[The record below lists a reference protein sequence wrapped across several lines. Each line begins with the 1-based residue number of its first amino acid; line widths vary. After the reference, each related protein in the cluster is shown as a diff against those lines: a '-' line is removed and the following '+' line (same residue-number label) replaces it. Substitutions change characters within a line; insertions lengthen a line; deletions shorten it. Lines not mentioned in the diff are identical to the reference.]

1 MFGLQDQDKDREDKM
16 MFGDQDSQADA
27 GSSDTGNSPAPA
39 PKDDSSSAPSTDSKD
54 DRGSAQPSVSDDL
67 IDIKQRALQ
76 QLQPLVGHLD
86 QSPEEK
92 FKTTMMLLQATD
104 DPSHVKDAYEAAQ
117 AIEDEKAR
125 AQALLDVVNEINYFT
140 QQKNS

>member
-1 MFGLQDQDKDREDKM
+1 MFGLDDQSDKKDMHSDH
-16 MFGDQDSQADA
+16 DQ
-27 GSSDTGNSPAPA
+27 GHSDNSATV
-39 PKDDSSSAPSTDSKD
+39 DDSSNSHTSPAGDAHSSPVSTS
-54 DRGSAQPSVSDDL
+54 GSQQDL
-67 IDIKQRALQ
+67 IDIKQQALH
-76 QLQPLVGHLD
+76 QLTPLVDQLE

-104 DPSHVKDAYEAAQ
+104 DSSFVKAAYEAAR

-140 QQKNS
+140 QQKNNS

>member
-1 MFGLQDQDKDREDKM
+1 MFGLDDQSDKKDAHVDQDQGHTDNSAPVDDTSNTPTSPS
-16 MFGDQDSQADA
+16 DDA
-27 GSSDTGNSPAPA
+27 HSSSDSPTGN
-39 PKDDSSSAPSTDSKD
+39 
-54 DRGSAQPSVSDDL
+54 QDL
-67 IDIKQRALQ
+67 INIKQQALH
-76 QLQPLVGHLD
+76 QLTPLVDQLD

-104 DPSHVKDAYEAAQ
+104 DSSFVKAAYEAAR

-140 QQKNS
+140 QQKNNS

>member
-1 MFGLQDQDKDREDKM
+1 MFGLDDQSDKKDTH
-16 MFGDQDSQADA
+16 GDLDQGHGDNAS
-27 GSSDTGNSPAPA
+27 TI
-39 PKDDSSSAPSTDSKD
+39 DDNSSAHSNTSVDTHSST
-54 DRGSAQPSVSDDL
+54 GSTSGNQQDL
-67 IDIKQRALQ
+67 IDIKQQALH
-76 QLQPLVGHLD
+76 QLTPLVDQLE

-104 DPSHVKDAYEAAQ
+104 DSSFVKAAYEAAR

-140 QQKNS
+140 QQKNHS